1 MGLNGCCEYTAHFST
16 NVGMGAISEEDLSR
30 SFWSRP
36 NLLAKIRRNAATP
49 DDENDDSEEAEPIRA
64 ATRATA

>member
-1 MGLNGCCEYTAHFST
+1 MGFNECCEYTAHLS
-16 NVGMGAISEEDLSR
+16 NYVGMDAISEEDLLC